1 MEPKTPKFYTL
12 PKIHKP
18 NNPGRPVI
26 SSINCHT
33 AKISQFVDY
42 HLQDAVTKLPSYI
55 KDTTDFINKIKDVQ
69 TLKIQFS

>member
-1 MEPKTPKFYTL
+1 MLSSKTSKMLITMEPKTPKFYTL

-55 KDTTDFINKIKDVQ
+55 RHHGLYK
-69 TLKIQFS
+69 